1 MKKLSILI
9 LLTIITLTSC
19 DQIASFFATLTA
31 NRTEGTTEDEFTF
44 TVDTNDTVIGWYVDG
59 QSINRSE
66 RSISSESFIFEPG
79 NHTITVETEN
89 VDPVSV
95 SVYVYE
101 PVVDPPADTE
111 PVPLKFTIELFERA
125 EISPVSYNSPI
136 LKYDITEL
144 NLLTMSTNLP
154 YTTITATD
162 FSDYRLIYL
171 KMGVP
176 AWLLEHMANYPNTEI
191 SEADFIVY
199 LNEVKTAVE
208 PVPVIAETVFSIL
221 AATSNIPD
229 TFSVSDTEVTISG
242 VSTDFSD
249 LPSTISGTTQT
260 LHISFKVDSSDA
272 TIFYGDNLQNFFG
285 MDYPCLALDELKTV
299 AEILRRFPEES
310 IVDLAGELGK

>member
-19 DQIASFFATLTA
+19 DQIAAFFATLTA

-59 QSINRSE
+59 KDISMLS
-66 RSISSESFIFEPG
+66 RSISSESFTFEPG
-79 NHTITVETEN
+79 THTITVETEN

-95 SVYVYE
+95 NVYVYE
-101 PVVDPPADTE
+101 PVADPPVDPE
-111 PVPLKFTIELFERA
+111 PVPLKFTIDLFERA
-125 EISPVSYNSPI
+125 EISPVSYNSPV
-136 LKYDITEL
+136 LKYDITEF

-154 YTTITATD
+154 YTSITATD
-162 FSDYRLIYL
+162 FMEYRLIYL

-208 PVPVIAETVFSIL
+208 PVHVITETVFSIL
-221 AATSNIPD
+221 AATANTPD
-229 TFSVSDTEVTISG
+229 TFFVSDTAVTISG

-249 LPSTISGTTQT
+249 LPATISETVQT
-260 LHISFKVDSSDA
+260 LHITFKVDTSDA
-272 TIFYGDNLQNFFG
+272 TIFFGNNLQNFFG
-285 MDYPCLALDELKTV
+285 MDYNCLTLDDLKTV